1 MKHLIALSLL
11 LLALSA
17 CKKHTEF
24 SGQVLSS
31 ADGKPV
37 AGTQVRLLF
46 NYGAGG
52 GQTKISAED
61 EMTTDE
67 TGKYFVSCEVK
78 KYDGGA
84 LIVKK
89 DNNFLQFSKFV
100 NPGDCEQIDII
111 LDPLDAWLGLEVE
124 NTRDSA
130 VMCYAGITGQVY
142 NGLGNVF
149 PGGQGPYEIPAH
161 SSRYIGTQ
169 KVPGGYDLEVLWNDE
184 RIKSLKEGSNR
195 TPVFCPRNDTTVVK
209 VVF

>member
-1 MKHLIALSLL
+1 MKHLLALLLL

-37 AGTQVRLLF
+37 AGAQVVLVFFVGLE
-46 NYGAGG
+46 GG
-52 GQTKISAED
+52 VSETVAND
-61 EMTTDE
+61 EMLTDS
-67 TGKYFVSCEVK
+67 TGEYLVSCKVK
-78 KYDGGA
+78 NYDGGNFV
-84 LIVKK
+84 VKK
-89 DNNFLQFSKFV
+89 EGFIKFQKLAYK
-100 NPGDCEQIDII
+100 GDCEQVDII

-124 NTRDSA
+124 NTRDST

-149 PGGQGPYEIPAH
+149 PGGIGPYEIPAH

-169 KVPGGYDLEVLWNDE
+169 KVPGGYDLEVLWSDK
-184 RIKSLKEGSNR
+184 RITSLKEGSNR